1 MFFAAVRRG
10 MNVNEWKP
18 PQNKVLLKHRERKKY
33 SYSKNK
39 ILKKKCFEKKEV
51 I

>member
-18 PQNKVLLKHRERKKY
+18 PQNKVLLKHRERE
-33 SYSKNK
+33 NTA
-39 ILKKKCFEKKEV
+39 ILKIKY
-51 I
+51 